1 MDKSISRG
9 DKLKRVNKV
18 LKEFNLEKCAN
29 VKIGIPG
36 KVKGISGGE
45 MRRLSVASE
54 VCKIYL
60 FFLSKKAIINY
71 FFFLEI
77 HINVL

>member
-1 MDKSISRG
+1 MRVISFAHLLA
-9 DKLKRVNKV
+9 K
-18 LKEFNLEKCAN
+18 FNLENCAN

-54 VCKIYL
+54 VSTVSTQTAHTFASAFQRAEL
-60 FFLSKKAIINY
+60 FNSDSHRPDAV
-71 FFFLEI
+71 
-77 HINVL
+77 VLR